1 MKHATRLFLLA
12 VLAAGSFNATAQ
24 KNSSPKQT
32 KSTDISMFPKPE
44 QGFKQ
49 IYIAVPSAPNEE
61 DLKIEVFAGKAQAVD
76 CNRYSMQGTV
86 TEENLEGWGYTYY
99 KIQSNGQ
106 MVGTLMGCPDQK
118 KTVRFIY
125 MSPQLI
131 RYNSK
136 LPVVLY
142 VPQDIEV
149 RYRIWRA
156 DKTMRKAP
164 QAKATS
170 KS

>member
-12 VLAAGSFNATAQ
+12 TLALGTFSATAQ
-24 KNSSPKQT
+24 KKSSPKQT
-32 KSTDISMFPKPE
+32 KSADISMFPKPE

-49 IYIAVPSAPNEE
+49 IFIQVPAASKEE
-61 DLKIEVFAGKAQAVD
+61 DLKIEVFAGKEQAVD
-76 CNRYSMQGTV
+76 CNRYSMQGAV

-99 KIQSNGQ
+99 KVQSNGQ

-118 KTVRFIY
+118 KTVKFIY
-125 MSPQLI
+125 MQPQLI

-142 VPQDIEV
+142 VPQDMEV
-149 RYRIWRA
+149 RYRVWRA

-164 QAKATS
+164 QVKAAS